1 MSTVILDLPLIEWIG
16 YGASTL
22 VLISLSLSSIVK
34 LRIYNLI
41 GSALFSFYGFYIDA
55 LPVGI
60 MNLIICFFNIYYL
73 RSLLFKK
80 EIFDAI
86 WMTAKDEFI
95 ALFLNRHNK
104 DIQRFFP
111 GFSSDMIADC
121 HVLVAMRDMNIA
133 GVFIASQP
141 VNGVSEVRLDYVTP
155 QYRDYK
161 TGHYLLK
168 KFNQALIAKGVRQL
182 TSTTQVDSHI
192 KYLQTIGF
200 KPSTAAGTFVLDLV

>member
-41 GSALFSFYGFYIDA
+41 GSAVFSFYGFYIDA

-73 RSLLFKK
+73 RGLLFKK
-80 EIFDAI
+80 EIFDGI
-86 WMTAKDEFI
+86 WMNSTDEFI
-95 ALFLNRHNK
+95 QLFLHRHNK
-104 DIQRFFP
+104 DIQHFFP
-111 GFSSDMIADC
+111 GFSSDAIVDC
-121 HVLVAMRDMNIA
+121 NVLVALRDMNVA

-141 VNGVSEVRLDYVTP
+141 NNGVAEVVLDYVTP

-161 TGHYLLK
+161 TGKYLLR
-168 KFNQALIAKGVRQL
+168 KFKQTLVDKGVKQL
-182 TSTTQVDSHI
+182 ISTTEVKSHI

-200 KPSTAAGTFVLDLV
+200 EETTKVNAFVLDLE

>member
-1 MSTVILDLPLIEWIG
+1 MSTVIFDLPLIEWIG

-41 GSALFSFYGFYIDA
+41 GSAIFSFYGFYIDA

-73 RSLLFKK
+73 RTLLFKK
-80 EIFDAI
+80 EIFDGI
-86 WMTAKDEFI
+86 WMSAKDEFI
-95 ALFLNRHNK
+95 RLFLARHDK

-111 GFSSDMIADC
+111 GFASETIADC
-121 HVLVAMRDMNIA
+121 HVLVAMRDMNVA
-133 GVFIASQP
+133 GVFITSQAE
-141 VNGVSEVRLDYVTP
+141 NGVAEVMLDYVTP

-161 TGHYLLK
+161 TGKFLLK
-168 KFNQALIAKGVRQL
+168 RFNQALLSKGVKHL
-182 TSTTQVDSHI
+182 KSTTQINSHI

-200 KPSTAAGTFVLDLV
+200 KAAGSTDTFVLDLV